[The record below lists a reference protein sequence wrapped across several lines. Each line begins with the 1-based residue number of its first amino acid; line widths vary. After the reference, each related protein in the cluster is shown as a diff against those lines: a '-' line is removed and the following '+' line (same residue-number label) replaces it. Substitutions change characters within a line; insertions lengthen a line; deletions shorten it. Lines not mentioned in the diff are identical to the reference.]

1 MIAETAQPAGVS
13 QLPLADFIFGS
24 TPGMHEVRATL
35 KAAQQDDLP
44 VLIEGESGTG
54 KEVIARYLHLCS
66 QRATGPFVRVNCGAI
81 PARQLEVEMFGS
93 ETGSSAGSAGD
104 PGNSSVGLAESGT
117 LFLDGILEMDP
128 GLQQR
133 VVQVLKSGRC
143 GAGERKRPS
152 ARIVCATSID
162 VQTAAISQAGAAESL
177 SSHFGYRVRLLP
189 LRERKQDMPQ
199 LCQYL
204 LDKFARS
211 FGRPV
216 PRLSPYVLESFKQ
229 WDWPGNIRELENW
242 IARIVIFGTEEA
254 IGLEFSRQMGAR
266 EAFRYR
272 AVRGDESR
280 LRRGRRH
287 G

>member
-1 MIAETAQPAGVS
+1 MIVETAQSAGVS
-13 QLPLADFIFGS
+13 QLPLADFIFGT
-24 TPGMHEVRATL
+24 TPGMQEVRATL
-35 KAAQQDDLP
+35 EAAQQDDLP

-54 KEVIARYLHLCS
+54 KEVVARYLHLRS
-66 QRATGPFVRVNCGAI
+66 QRAAGPFVRVNCAAI
-81 PARQLEVEMFGS
+81 PAGQLEVEMFGS
-93 ETGSSAGSAGD
+93 ETDTIAGSGGA

-117 LFLDGILEMDP
+117 LFLDGIVEMDL
-128 GLQQR
+128 GLQQK

-143 GAGERKRPS
+143 GSGDRKPIS

-162 VQTAAISQAGAAESL
+162 VQTAISQAKAPESL
-177 SSHFGYRVRLLP
+177 LSHFEHRVRLLP
-189 LRERKQDMPQ
+189 MRERKQDMPQ

-254 IGLEFSRQMGAR
+254 VDLEFRRQMRAR
-266 EAFRYR
+266 DAIRHR
-272 AVRGDESR
+272 AVRGNESHV
-280 LRRGRRH
+280 RRARRH

>member
-1 MIAETAQPAGVS
+1 MIVETAQSAGVS
-13 QLPLADFIFGS
+13 QLPLADFIFGT
-24 TPGMHEVRATL
+24 TPGMQDVRATL
-35 KAAQQDDLP
+35 EAAQQDDLP

-54 KEVIARYLHLCS
+54 KEVVARYLHLRS
-66 QRATGPFVRVNCGAI
+66 QRAAGPFVRVNCGAI
-81 PARQLEVEMFGS
+81 PAGQLEVEIFGS
-93 ETGSSAGSAGD
+93 ETGTNAGSGA
-104 PGNSSVGLAESGT
+104 PGNSSVGLAEGGT
-117 LFLDGILEMDP
+117 LFLDGIVEMDL
-128 GLQQR
+128 GLQQK
-133 VVQVLKSGRC
+133 VVQVLKKGRC
-143 GAGERKRPS
+143 GSGDRKLVS

-162 VQTAAISQAGAAESL
+162 VQTAISQARAPESL
-177 SSHFGYRVRLLP
+177 SSHFEHKVRLLP

-216 PRLSPYVLESFKQ
+216 PRLGPYVLESFKQ

-254 IGLEFSRQMGAR
+254 IDLEFRRQMGDRDAIQH
-266 EAFRYR
+266 R
-272 AVRGDESR
+272 AVRGNESR
-280 LRRGRRH
+280 LRRVRRH